1 MADQSTSA
9 DLSDFSLLQHGHR
22 DMVSSTT
29 FNSYGNRFG
38 TGSVD
43 GTIKIHNKNKD
54 GTWHL
59 CDSWSAHSSEIHQIQ
74 WLPATIYPN
83 LIASLAADGKFRI
96 WAEDPTIPPGKGR
109 RFNSSINKHIFEL
122 CSKSRSTFLSFAV
135 THNFFSRHS
144 FLALIDRSGLVVAY
158 ENSDPENLESWVE
171 FDNFIVCEKPARGEE
186 ISFKIDFDP
195 NLSPT
200 YTAILQGVPKDAL
213 GLVAASMYTA
223 SVWRTREITHN
234 VSLSN
239 ETRKEFY
246 RAVELTGHKGLVRDI
261 AWAPGNIRGHDVVA
275 TVCKD
280 GFLRVFKVCTSSDY
294 SKKKQSIPIKSED
307 IQISKSVSSSSRATA
322 AGVKNVS
329 SSFTTE
335 ITGTRPT
342 SAEKGKDCLVA
353 HLAEEVARLTVDEN
367 RLPPWKVEFDSDGLL
382 IGTTSD
388 DGKVC
393 LWKRDIYGNWAKYSE
408 LVMERRVCT

>member
-1 MADQSTSA
+1 M
-9 DLSDFSLLQHGHR
+9 
-22 DMVSSTT
+22 
-29 FNSYGNRFG
+29 
-38 TGSVD
+38 
-43 GTIKIHNKNKD
+43 
-54 GTWHL
+54 
-59 CDSWSAHSSEIHQIQ
+59 QIQ

-109 RFNSSINKHIFEL
+109 RFNSSINKYIFEL

-135 THNFFSRHS
+135 THNFFSRHN

-186 ISFKIDFDP
+186 ISFKIAFDP

-213 GLVAASMYTA
+213 GLVAAGMYTA

-234 VSLSN
+234 VSLGS

-246 RAVELTGHKGLVRDI
+246 RAVELTGHRGLVRDI
-261 AWAPGNIRGHDVVA
+261 AWAPGNIRGHDLIA

-280 GFLRVFKVCTSSDY
+280 GFLRVFKVCTSSDDT
-294 SKKKQSIPIKSED
+294 KKKNSIPTKSED
-307 IQISKSVSSSSRATA
+307 VQFSKNVSSSRAITA
-322 AGVKNVS
+322 GAKNIS

-335 ITGTRPT
+335 IDFIRPT
-342 SAEKGKDCLVA
+342 SDEKEKDCLVA

-367 RLPPWKVEFDSDGLL
+367 RLPPWKVEFDTDGLL

-393 LWKRDIYGNWAKYSE
+393 LWKRDMNGNWAKYSE